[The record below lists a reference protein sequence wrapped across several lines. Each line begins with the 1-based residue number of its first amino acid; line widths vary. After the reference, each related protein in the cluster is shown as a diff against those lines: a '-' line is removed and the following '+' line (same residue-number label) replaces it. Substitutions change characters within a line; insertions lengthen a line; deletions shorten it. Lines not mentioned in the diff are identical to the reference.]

1 MADFNA
7 IVEEVFVITNARHL
21 VNETIMAVKSAT
33 LQLHRRDNFA
43 KDLAEFT
50 LQFPTS
56 DYLQSID
63 YRTLFPR
70 YRSLSYIRKYN
81 ANVATPDAGMGGFFT
96 IIKPA
101 EVLDSYRV
109 ARSNVAYLAGANIN
123 LRSSEAIQYVS
134 LGIYQN
140 PEVGTPETYNSWIAD
155 EARYAVVYLAAS
167 IIFGSSLAD
176 SARQNSNLSLSQV
189 EMIELVN
196 SNITEEG
203 E

>member
-1 MADFNA
+1 MANFA
-7 IVEEVFVITNARHL
+7 ALVEDVYTITNARHL

-33 LQLHRRDNFA
+33 LQLHRREFFA

-50 LQFPTS
+50 LEFPTS

-81 ANVATPDAGMGGFFT
+81 ASVANPADGMGKFFT

-101 EVLDSYRV
+101 QVLDSYSNTRN
-109 ARSNVAYLAGANIN
+109 NVAYLAGDNLN
-123 LRSSEAIQYVS
+123 LRSSDKIQYVS
-134 LGIYQN
+134 VGIYQN
-140 PEVGTPETYNSWIAD
+140 PNVATPETYRSWIAD
-155 EARYAVVYLAAS
+155 EAYYAVVYLAAS

-176 SARQNSNLSLSQV
+176 SARQNSNLSLANI
-189 EMIELVN
+189 EMIELIN
-196 SNITEEG
+196 SNIVEVG

>member
-7 IVEEVFVITNARHL
+7 IVEDVYTITNARHL

-70 YRSLSYIRKYN
+70 YRSLSYIRKYD
-81 ANVATPDAGMGGFFT
+81 ANVAIPDAGMGGFFE
-96 IIKPA
+96 IITPA
-101 EVLDSYRV
+101 EVLDSYKT

-155 EARYAVVYLAAS
+155 EAYYAVVYQAAS

-176 SARQNSNLSLSQV
+176 SARQNSNLALANIEMVQV
-189 EMIELVN
+189 VN
-196 SNITEEG
+196 SNIVAQG

>member
-7 IVEEVFVITNARHL
+7 IVEDVFVITNARHL

-33 LQLHRRDNFA
+33 LQLHRRDNFP

-50 LQFPTS
+50 IQFPTS

-81 ANVATPDAGMGGFFT
+81 AAVPTPDAGMGGFFE
-96 IIKPA
+96 IITPQQ
-101 EVLDSYRV
+101 VLDSYSQ
-109 ARSNVAYLAGANIN
+109 ARSNVAYVAGSNIN
-123 LRSSEAIQYVS
+123 LRSSEAIQYVTI
-134 LGIYQN
+134 GIYQN
-140 PEVGTPETYNSWIAD
+140 PDVATPASYNSWIAD
-155 EARYAVVYLAAS
+155 EAYYAVVYLAAS

-176 SARQNSNLSLSQV
+176 SARQNSNLGLSNI
-189 EMIELVN
+189 EMIEVVN
-196 SNITEEG
+196 SNIVAQG